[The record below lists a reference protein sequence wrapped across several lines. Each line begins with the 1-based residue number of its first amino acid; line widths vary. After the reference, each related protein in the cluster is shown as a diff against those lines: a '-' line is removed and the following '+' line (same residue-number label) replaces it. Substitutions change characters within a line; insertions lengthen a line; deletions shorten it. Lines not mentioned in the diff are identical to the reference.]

1 MKVKFSPSLMCM
13 DLLNIEKEIKILDP
27 ESDYYHVDILD
38 WHYVKNMSL
47 APCFMAEINK
57 ISKVP
62 QDVHL
67 YVDNLDVDL
76 VDLCIDSGAEIV
88 TMPPEIIEK
97 MAFRLFNHIHQRGK
111 KTGFAGQAF
120 IDETLEKIKE
130 AKEWKEKYGYHYE
143 IAVDGC
149 CNEKYYKQLYD
160 VGTEVFI
167 LGGSGLFSKS
177 KDTKEAIAIA
187 KNYIEEA
194 TK

>member
-1 MKVKFSPSLMCM
+1 
-13 DLLNIEKEIKILDP
+13 
-27 ESDYYHVDILD
+27 
-38 WHYVKNMSL
+38 
-47 APCFMAEINK
+47 
-57 ISKVP
+57 
-62 QDVHL
+62 
-67 YVDNLDVDL
+67 
-76 VDLCIDSGAEIV
+76 
-88 TMPPEIIEK
+88 
-97 MAFRLFNHIHQRGK
+97 MAFLDKCSTSCLAASSPFHTTYVIFSFFSSLCTGFPS
-111 KTGFAGQAF
+111 TSVVLIDPGFAGQAF

>member
-1 MKVKFSPSLMCM
+1 MTV
-13 DLLNIEKEIKILDP
+13 DP
-27 ESDYYHVDILD
+27 
-38 WHYVKNMSL
+38 
-47 APCFMAEINK
+47 
-57 ISKVP
+57 
-62 QDVHL
+62 
-67 YVDNLDVDL
+67 
-76 VDLCIDSGAEIV
+76 
-88 TMPPEIIEK
+88 
-97 MAFRLFNHIHQRGK
+97 
-111 KTGFAGQAF
+111 GFAGQAF

-160 VGTEVFI
+160 AGTEVFI